1 MSRMYRVSAQ
11 VERIVQR
18 GRTLSWLGIPLLAVA
33 VVLSALWM
41 FPVTTP
47 TVHVRWA
54 DDIEAA
60 QRTAFERERS
70 LVSGTRRED
79 GSWAYLLKDTSHANV
94 ASIVQAPIV
103 DGTEGVDRK
112 RFEVRPPIVR
122 PFFGLAPLQ
131 SFLGFGLGG
140 LLLIGSTAATRRRRT
155 VYAAVA
161 LALLLVGMLIAPLP
175 SHLRFDNGE
184 WMGDYE
190 MYTRDRA
197 HFENY
202 AGHTFIHFPHHLA
215 ALALRSLDA
224 TLGATTESPA
234 RAFRWLSALA
244 GGLLVAELLG
254 VAIVEGW
261 SAGALRYLALCVA
274 APVTLFVFGFREIG
288 YLSLSAAGIPL
299 LLRGF
304 SVVGRRSSVIAAALL
319 MGLRSAFHGFGLLS
333 LAGGTLSA
341 LASVGTV
348 RDRLARAT
356 VFGVWAT
363 AAWLGWLGWY
373 LVGLKLP
380 VEPGTA
386 GAIALRPLTTPYVA
400 DHRLVEPILSG
411 SGIRDIVATAVVVGV
426 PVLLLGL
433 LSRGGVSRERRLVL
447 LFALPSLAFLV
458 TWWPA
463 QGVDNEMDLIFATFP
478 AFFAG
483 AWLCARTRG
492 ATVAAL
498 ALAAVAHGGFWSIV
512 RSADFAAV
520 EAPVVQVRWAG
531 TLGDAQREAI
541 ERSLGLSSAEYDA
554 GSIWRYRVPDLSP
567 QRLDMIVTHAMVD
580 DIHGFGDGP
589 VVHVRW
595 VEDFPD
601 DQRTAVERA
610 LGLYRAEHRTGSTW
624 RYQVPD
630 GSPDRFDSIASHNLV
645 DDTYGFDDAADARFG
660 PVVHVRWVD
669 SLGGAQRTALERA
682 LGLFRAE
689 HTVGTTWRY
698 QVPDVSPQRLT
709 AIIAHEMVADTN
721 GFDRIADERSG
732 PVIHVRW
739 VETLGDVRRA
749 MLERALGLYRG
760 EHTEGTT
767 WRYRVPD
774 ASPDRLRA
782 IVAHDMVADT
792 SGFDRGSL
800 ELDAPEGDVARLAAQ
815 PLVYSGGWHPPESD
829 VAAPDSTWRW
839 TQQTGVLSFAN
850 PNADSAFYLD
860 YAARPNIFADGPQSV
875 TVSIGDQVLQSFAAD
890 STGRRLHPVPLPTA
904 VLGTGDRVEIQIA
917 VDRTFVPATLPS
929 GGRDERELGIQV
941 YHAFVVLR

>member
-1 MSRMYRVSAQ
+1 MS
-11 VERIVQR
+11 QR

-348 RDRLARAT
+348 RRPVGAGNRVRGLGHGR
-356 VFGVWAT
+356 V
-363 AAWLGWLGWY
+363 AWLAG
-373 LVGLKLP
+373 LVSGGAQAAGRTP
-380 VEPGTA
+380 EPP
-386 GAIALRPLTTPYVA
+386 ALSRCAHSRRRTSRTTGSWNPSS
-400 DHRLVEPILSG
+400 RG

-463 QGVDNEMDLIFATFP
+463 QGVDNEMDLIFAPRFRHSSPGRGYVRARGAQPWLRWRWRRWLTAASGLSCAAQTLPRSKHRWSRCVGPGHWGTPSARRSSAHWDFP
-478 AFFAG
+478 APNTTPD
-483 AWLCARTRG
+483 RSG
-492 ATVAAL
+492 AT
-498 ALAAVAHGGFWSIV
+498 G
-512 RSADFAAV
+512 
-520 EAPVVQVRWAG
+520 
-531 TLGDAQREAI
+531 
-541 ERSLGLSSAEYDA
+541 
-554 GSIWRYRVPDLSP
+554 YRICRP

-645 DDTYGFDDAADARFG
+645 DDTYGFDDAADRA
-660 PVVHVRWVD
+660 VR
-669 SLGGAQRTALERA
+669 SGRPRA
-682 LGLFRAE
+682 LGRFPGGCSAHGARA
-689 HTVGTTWRY
+689 G
-698 QVPDVSPQRLT
+698 
-709 AIIAHEMVADTN
+709 A
-721 GFDRIADERSG
+721 G
-732 PVIHVRW
+732 PLSAPSTPWEPPGATRCRMCRHN
-739 VETLGDVRRA
+739 
-749 MLERALGLYRG
+749 
-760 EHTEGTT
+760 
-767 WRYRVPD
+767 
-774 ASPDRLRA
+774 ASPRSSPTKWWPTRTA
-782 IVAHDMVADT
+782 
-792 SGFDRGSL
+792 
-800 ELDAPEGDVARLAAQ
+800 
-815 PLVYSGGWHPPESD
+815 
-829 VAAPDSTWRW
+829 ST
-839 TQQTGVLSFAN
+839 A
-850 PNADSAFYLD
+850 
-860 YAARPNIFADGPQSV
+860 
-875 TVSIGDQVLQSFAAD
+875 
-890 STGRRLHPVPLPTA
+890 
-904 VLGTGDRVEIQIA
+904 
-917 VDRTFVPATLPS
+917 
-929 GGRDERELGIQV
+929 
-941 YHAFVVLR
+941 

>member
-1 MSRMYRVSAQ
+1 MDRVSALMG
-11 VERIVQR
+11 RIGQR
-18 GRTLSWLGIPLLAVA
+18 ARTLSWIGLPLAA
-33 VVLSALWM
+33 GGVVLSALWVI
-41 FPVTTP
+41 PVTTP

-54 DDIEAA
+54 DEIDAA
-60 QRTAFERERS
+60 QRTAIERQRS
-70 LVSGTRRED
+70 LVNGTRRED
-79 GSWAYLLKDTSHANV
+79 GSWEYLLEDTSRANV
-94 ASIVQAPIV
+94 ALIVQAPNV
-103 DGTEGVDRK
+103 DGTEGIDRN

-122 PFFGLAPLQ
+122 PLFGLAPLQ

-161 LALLLVGMLIAPLP
+161 LALLLVGMLMAPLP

-184 WMGDYE
+184 YMGDYE

-202 AGHTFIHFPHHLA
+202 SGHTFVHFPHHLA
-215 ALALRSLDA
+215 ALVLKSLDA

-244 GGLLVAELLG
+244 GGLFVAELIG
-254 VAIVEGW
+254 VAILEGW

-274 APVTLFVFGFREIG
+274 APVTLFFFGFREIG

-304 SVVGRRSSVIAAALL
+304 SVVGRRSSIIAAALV

-333 LAGGTLSA
+333 LAGGALSA

-380 VEPGTA
+380 VEPGT
-386 GAIALRPLTTPYVA
+386 GGDIALRPLSTPYVA
-400 DHRLVEPILSG
+400 DHRLVEPILSA

-458 TWWPA
+458 TWWPV

-498 ALAAVAHGGFWSIV
+498 ALAAVAHGGLWSVV
-512 RSADFAAV
+512 RSAHFAAV
-520 EAPVVQVRWAG
+520 EAPVVRVRWVG
-531 TLGDAQREAI
+531 TLGDAQRETI
-541 ERSLGLSSAEYDA
+541 ERSLGLSSAEHDA

-580 DIHGFGDGP
+580 DIHGFDDGP

-595 VEDFPD
+595 VD
-601 DQRTAVERA
+601 DLADARRTAVERE
-610 LGLYRAEHRTGSTW
+610 LGLYRDEHRTGSTW
-624 RYQVPD
+624 RYQTPD
-630 GSPDRFDSIASHNLV
+630 ASPDRFDRIAAHNLV
-645 DDTYGFDDAADARFG
+645 DDTYGFDGAADARFG
-660 PVVHVRWVD
+660 PVVQVRWVEN
-669 SLGGAQRTALERA
+669 LAVAQRTALERS
-682 LGLFRAE
+682 LGLYRAE
-689 HTVGTTWRY
+689 HREGTTWRY
-698 QVPDVSPQRLT
+698 QVPDTSPQRLA
-709 AIIAHEMVADTN
+709 AIVDHDMVAGTN
-721 GFDRIADERSG
+721 GFDSVTDARFG

-739 VETLGDVRRA
+739 VETLGDPQRTA
-749 MLERALGLYRG
+749 LERALGLYRA
-760 EHTEGTT
+760 EHREGTT
-767 WRYRVPD
+767 WIYRVPD
-774 ASPDRLRA
+774 ASPQRLHA
-782 IVAHDMVADT
+782 IVADDRVADT
-792 SGFDRGSL
+792 NGFDRQSL
-800 ELDAPEGDVARLAAQ
+800 ELEAPADDIPQFTDYRLM
-815 PLVYSGGWHPPESD
+815 YISGWHAVESD
-829 VAAPDSTWRW
+829 TSTPESTWRW
-839 TQQTGVLSFAN
+839 TQQTATLSFAN
-850 PNADSAFYLD
+850 PHADAAIYID
-860 YAARPNIFADGPQSV
+860 YSARPDLVAGAPQ
-875 TVSIGDQVLQSFAAD
+875 TVSVSVGDQTLQSFMAD
-890 STGRRLHPVPLPTA
+890 GTGRHIRRIPLSQA
-904 VLGTGDRVEIQIA
+904 VLGSRDRVEMQIA
-917 VDRTFVPATLPS
+917 VDRTFVPAARPA

-941 YHAFVVLR
+941 YHVFVVLR